1 LLDGAAVPFERE
13 TEPQLPAP
21 DTVSSGSIELIRRGF
36 KLRGTSRITRRSIGR
51 ATPFQAGLFQGIM
64 AGLSLPPPSD
74 KLLARE
80 TSPPRLDGCTLGYD
94 WAL

>member
-1 LLDGAAVPFERE
+1 MGRLFLLKEKRN
-13 TEPQLPAP
+13 
-21 DTVSSGSIELIRRGF
+21 RGYQPH
-36 KLRGTSRITRRSIGR
+36 KARRSIGR
-51 ATPFQAGLFQGIM
+51 ATPFQAGVFQGIM